1 MSRIVVS
8 LVLLVLVAITCGGA
22 SPTLKHGEPLL
33 EKVTKENIHQLY
45 AVDIIREHNF
55 NVRPETVMEYC
66 IANGNVVVQAPDPQ
80 AGHPNLFHMTAKRYQ
95 IMRRD
100 KIENPMLTVIVLKD
114 SVSVTYRDQIPKGPE
129 ITPAK
134 VLQFCNAWN
143 ENFRLATCYVDQAE
157 YINLHT
163 DITTLGSPNEQADHM
178 VDSLN
183 RVLLDK
189 GLYDF
194 QLNLQR
200 FAKKFVNEIVL
211 PVDSKSEL

>member
-1 MSRIVVS
+1 MSRKIPS
-8 LVLLVLVAITCGGA
+8 LVLLATIVAALATG
-22 SPTLKHGEPLL
+22 STLKHGEPLL

-66 IANGNVVVQAPDPQ
+66 ISNGNVVVQAPDPQ

-100 KIENPMLTVIVLKD
+100 KIENPLLTVIVLKD
-114 SVSVTYRDQIPKGPE
+114 SVSVTYRDQIPKG
-129 ITPAK
+129 TDATK

-143 ENFRLATCYVDQAE
+143 ENFRLATCYIDQAE

-178 VDSLN
+178 VDSFN

-200 FAKKFVNEIVL
+200 FAKKFVNEIIL